1 MRYVLPDDNGE
12 PGLIDENR
20 KKFLED
26 VFKAKES
33 KYKHHHV
40 IDCDI
45 DRDKQIMIIWGH
57 RHKVQRYIEK
67 CIIENQTRY
76 FKSAEVIILITCD
89 LGVIKWSKDWAQILS
104 GKLFTIKSDFGIF
117 TKVDDY
123 GFGFKATA
131 FEAALY
137 RAKEITTFSKFL
149 EVAEKYVKQMN

>member
-12 PGLIDENR
+12 PRLIDENR
-20 KKFLED
+20 RKYLED

-33 KYKHHHV
+33 KYKHKHV

-45 DRDKQIMIIWGH
+45 DGDKQIMIISGH
-57 RHKVQRYIEK
+57 KHTVQRYIAK

-76 FKSAEVIILITCD
+76 FSSAGIIVLITCD
-89 LGVIKWSKDWAQILS
+89 FGSIKWAKEWAKTLNE
-104 GKLFTIKSDFGIF
+104 KLFTLKADYGIF

-137 RAKEITTFSKFL
+137 RAKEITTFKKFW
-149 EVAEKYVKQMN
+149 EVAEKYMKQVK